1 MPAEND
7 LKESVDWREEERDL
21 TGEPAVRSTDC
32 SDMRDELRT
41 EHGSEIIRSRELIK
55 QTFYFQS

>member
-41 EHGSEIIRSRELIK
+41 KHGSEIIRSREMI
-55 QTFYFQS
+55 